1 MSRSAL
7 ESLFNPRSIAIVG
20 ASTREDSIGFR
31 VIRNLRK
38 FGFGGAIHP
47 INPRYSEVAG
57 LRCLPSVEALPPDV
71 DAAFIAIPAENV
83 SGVLDEVG
91 RKGIRAAFANAS
103 GFADGGV
110 AGRELQ
116 QKLAD
121 TAARHGIALCG
132 PNNMGL
138 VNVHDRAAV
147 WTQLNMTKVT
157 PGPVAVIAQS
167 GSITLALAE
176 DERHLGFSY
185 LVTCGNEAVLGV
197 GDYLDYIV
205 RDDRV
210 RTVLIFVE
218 SIRNAARFGAAADAA
233 RAAGKRVIALK
244 TGTSQSGRSLVAAHT
259 DSLAGD
265 DAVYD
270 AFFRRHG
277 VIRVND
283 LDEML
288 ETAVLV
294 TAYPR
299 PPANRHLVPVTLSG
313 GEAALIADLSAQAG
327 LELSGL
333 SDGTVARLRPAFPDF
348 ARPQNPLDGWGLGF
362 NAKNFGIIVDA
373 LQADP
378 DVGAVALCVD
388 APGSGGGDVPYTLQ
402 MTKLVGKPEHT
413 KPIIFFNNTS
423 GTGPNED
430 VRQALAPFGI
440 PYLSGMRNALV
451 AMAHWIG
458 PPPSAAV
465 APAASAAVDAK
476 GIETALSRGPMRQ
489 TALFRLL
496 RDNGVPMASC
506 EAVSSATE
514 AAAKAATLGYPVV
527 LKGCADEFA
536 HKTELGLVRLGLRD
550 ADAVSVAYGEID
562 AALGASATRE
572 IVAQPMVGEGVELI
586 VAARSEPGFGTVIVV
601 GLGGIFVEFIKSVSV
616 RLGQID
622 TAEARAMLDECRA
635 SEMLA
640 GLRGKGPYDITAAAE
655 AIAAL
660 SRFAVAAGPYVGSL
674 EINPLIVGTKG
685 AVGVDVL
692 LTPPAP
698 GHH

>member
-1 MSRSAL
+1 M
-7 ESLFNPRSIAIVG
+7 
-20 ASTREDSIGFR
+20 
-31 VIRNLRK
+31 
-38 FGFGGAIHP
+38 
-47 INPRYSEVAG
+47 
-57 LRCLPSVEALPPDV
+57 
-71 DAAFIAIPAENV
+71 
-83 SGVLDEVG
+83 
-91 RKGIRAAFANAS
+91 
-103 GFADGGV
+103 
-110 AGRELQ
+110 
-116 QKLAD
+116 
-121 TAARHGIALCG
+121 
-132 PNNMGL
+132 
-138 VNVHDRAAV
+138 
-147 WTQLNMTKVT
+147 
-157 PGPVAVIAQS
+157 
-167 GSITLALAE
+167 
-176 DERHLGFSY
+176 
-185 LVTCGNEAVLGV
+185 
-197 GDYLDYIV
+197 
-205 RDDRV
+205 
-210 RTVLIFVE
+210 
-218 SIRNAARFGAAADAA
+218 
-233 RAAGKRVIALK
+233 
-244 TGTSQSGRSLVAAHT
+244 
-259 DSLAGD
+259 
-265 DAVYD
+265 
-270 AFFRRHG
+270 
-277 VIRVND
+277 
-283 LDEML
+283 
-288 ETAVLV
+288 
-294 TAYPR
+294 
-299 PPANRHLVPVTLSG
+299 
-313 GEAALIADLSAQAG
+313 
-327 LELSGL
+327 
-333 SDGTVARLRPAFPDF
+333 
-348 ARPQNPLDGWGLGF
+348 
-362 NAKNFGIIVDA
+362 
-373 LQADP
+373 
-378 DVGAVALCVD
+378 
-388 APGSGGGDVPYTLQ
+388 PYTLQ

-458 PPPSAAV
+458 PPPSANV

-572 IVAQPMVGEGVELI
+572 IVVQPMVGEGVELI

-622 TAEARAMLDECRA
+622 TAGARAMLDECRA